1 MTTQL
6 QTPND
11 RLLRKKEAA
20 AALACSERTI
30 DREASSGRL
39 TRVKVRGGVRFRE
52 SEIQAIINRNEL

>member
-20 AALACSERTI
+20 AMLACSVRTI
-30 DREASSGRL
+30 ERDANCGRL
-39 TRVKVRGGVRFRE
+39 TPVRVRSGVRFRF
-52 SEIQAIINRNEL
+52 SEVQAIIKGNGL